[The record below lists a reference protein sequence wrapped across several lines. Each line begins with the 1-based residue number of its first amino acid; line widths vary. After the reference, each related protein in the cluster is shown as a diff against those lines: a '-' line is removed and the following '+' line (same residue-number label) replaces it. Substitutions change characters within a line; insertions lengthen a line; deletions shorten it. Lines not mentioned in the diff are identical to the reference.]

1 MNEVES
7 RLLVYVPRV
16 INEGVQ
22 FFFSK
27 AKKMGNQRGFQ
38 THEKLLMN
46 LDDSS
51 AEINCTS
58 VHSF

>member
-38 THEKLLMN
+38 THEK
-46 LDDSS
+46 
-51 AEINCTS
+51 
-58 VHSF
+58 